1 MFSLTDIN
9 KMDINRIKKRQINI
23 DSIPSRFEQLV
34 PTVTEHLVVLLVAE
48 TNIDCSFPDTRF
60 PINDYTSPCRADKN
74 NQGGGILLQ
83 IRKDI
88 PSKHLANLKIFLIML
103 WSLLSS

>member
-23 DSIPSRFEQLV
+23 DSIPNRFEQLV
-34 PTVTEHLVVLLVAE
+34 PTVTEHLVVLLVTE

-60 PINDYTSPCRADKN
+60 PMTIQVHAGQTKT
-74 NQGGGILLQ
+74 
-83 IRKDI
+83 IREVVFY
-88 PSKHLANLKIFLIML
+88 SK
-103 WSLLSS
+103 